1 MAPVAT
7 TQYNFRSGDQQM
19 LLAPVSAVA
28 TVGFNQKVPS
38 GDKATRLDVFPGAE
52 LTVQN
57 TPFKGDQHTLDHTP
71 T

>member
-1 MAPVAT
+1 
-7 TQYNFRSGDQQM
+7 M